1 MTKNKKPK
9 IFDDELIDKLCKL
22 PDLFY
27 GEDLDRISPAKLV
40 FIMNA
45 LDDASD
51 HINDYLTESN
61 HLVTHCYP
69 DISDQE
75 H

>member
-1 MTKNKKPK
+1 MATKKKAR
-9 IFDDELIDKLCKL
+9 ILDDELIDKLCRL
-22 PDLFY
+22 PDLVY
-27 GEDLDRISPAKLV
+27 GEDLDLISPAKLI

-51 HINDYLTESN
+51 HINEYLTENQHSVN
-61 HLVTHCYP
+61 HCYP
-69 DISDQE
+69 DISNQE